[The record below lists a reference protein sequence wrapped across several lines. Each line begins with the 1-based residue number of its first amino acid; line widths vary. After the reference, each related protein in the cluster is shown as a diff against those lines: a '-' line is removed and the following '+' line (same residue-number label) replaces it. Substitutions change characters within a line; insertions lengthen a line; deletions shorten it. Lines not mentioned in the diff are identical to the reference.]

1 MQDYPYMAKFF
12 ILLVTGCWTAVGFYW
27 NDKAVM
33 LGSVIPATSV
43 AMSLIQKLV
52 EMLEKT

>member
-1 MQDYPYMAKFF
+1 
-12 ILLVTGCWTAVGFYW
+12 
-27 NDKAVM
+27 M

-43 AMSLIQKLV
+43 AMNLIQKLV